1 MPSFADPIVAISLAA
16 NGRSGLTLFAPPWQ
30 DSDGEE
36 WQGFLGDGSKIV
48 LLGTPD
54 ELNTWL
60 GDHPDHDLAD
70 HPAWTAFANQG
81 KGALSPAPEAHYDFD
96 RVYELAAAE
105 PDAETVSELADIVD
119 VAARI
124 ADCCE
129 DGMLRS
135 LLTGTREY
143 ALLVEGETGYSGKD
157 GAPEWSR
164 LGDVI
169 AKSWER
175 ALVRIETWLRWEGSS
190 VTPVTAVEED
200 AADYDDATSDDDTE
214 TR

>member
-1 MPSFADPIVAISLAA
+1 MPSFVEPIVAVSLSIG
-16 NGRSGLTLFAPPWQ
+16 GRTGITLFAPPWE
-30 DSDGEE
+30 DTDGEE
-36 WQGFLGDGSKIV
+36 WQGFLGDGSKMV
-48 LLGTPD
+48 LLGTAD

-70 HPAWTAFANQG
+70 HPAWKAFAAQG
-81 KGALSPAPEAHYDFD
+81 KQALSPAPEARYDFD
-96 RVYELAAAE
+96 RVYDLAAAE
-105 PDAETVSELADIVD
+105 PDPETVSELADTID

-143 ALLVEGETGYSGKD
+143 ALLVEGDTGYSGKD
-157 GAPEWSR
+157 GAPEWTA

-175 ALVRIETWLRWEGSS
+175 ALVRIESWLRWEGSS
-190 VTPVTAVEED
+190 VTPVAP
-200 AADYDDATSDDDTE
+200 ADDAVADGNSDAGT
-214 TR
+214 

>member
-1 MPSFADPIVAISLAA
+1 MPSFAEPIVAIRLSAG
-16 NGRSGLTLFAPPWQ
+16 GRSGITLYAPPWE

-36 WQGFLGDGSKIV
+36 WQGFLGDGAKIV

-70 HPAWTAFANQG
+70 HPAWTAFAQRG
-81 KGALSPAPEAHYDFD
+81 KAVLSPADEASYDLD
-96 RVYELAAAE
+96 AVYELAAGEPGPAE
-105 PDAETVSELADIVD
+105 VSQLADTVD
-119 VAARI
+119 IAGRV

-143 ALLVEGETGYSGKD
+143 VLLVEGETDYSSGKE
-157 GAPEWSR
+157 GRAEWAR
-164 LGDVI
+164 LGDVV
-169 AKSWER
+169 AESWER
-175 ALVRIETWLRWEGSS
+175 ALGRIESWLTWEGSS
-190 VTPVTAVEED
+190 AAVHEAGED
-200 AADYDDATSDDDTE
+200 D
-214 TR
+214 